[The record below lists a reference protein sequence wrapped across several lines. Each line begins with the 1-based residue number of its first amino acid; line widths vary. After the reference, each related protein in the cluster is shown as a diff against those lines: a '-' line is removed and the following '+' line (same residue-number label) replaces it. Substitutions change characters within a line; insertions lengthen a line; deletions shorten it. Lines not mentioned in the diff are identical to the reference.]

1 MNKLRF
7 FLITF
12 GTANAGLI
20 LYGLIALLSPNIL
33 VETFSS
39 SVYQIPAT
47 ATAALSY
54 LSALFRLLGFLNLIL
69 GITGLILLWR
79 FRVNRE
85 QWLKVSVMII
95 SLLSYL
101 GPIIFDN
108 TVGSIGIFEI
118 IEHILFAGMILS
130 AFTLITIKQHD
141 GRMLRS
147 GKHS

>member
-1 MNKLRF
+1 LNKLRF

-20 LYGLIALLSPNIL
+20 LYGLLALLSPNIL

-39 SVYQIPAT
+39 SVYQFPAT
-47 ATAALSY
+47 ATAALTY

-69 GITGLILLWR
+69 GITGLILLWH

-85 QWLKVSVMII
+85 QWLKVSIMII

-108 TVGSIGIFEI
+108 TVGKIGVFEI

-130 AFTLITIKQHD
+130 AFTMVTTKHHD
-141 GRMLRS
+141 GRMLMS
-147 GKHS
+147 GKRS